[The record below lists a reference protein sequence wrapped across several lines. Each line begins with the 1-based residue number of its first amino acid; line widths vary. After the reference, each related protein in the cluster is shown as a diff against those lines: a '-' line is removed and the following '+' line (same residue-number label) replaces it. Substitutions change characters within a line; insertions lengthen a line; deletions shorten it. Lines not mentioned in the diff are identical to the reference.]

1 MRRVYLDHQA
11 ATPVLPEVFEAMRP
25 YFTEAFGSASS
36 IHQHGLRARDVL
48 ANAREQ
54 TARLINASFP
64 EEIIFTS
71 GGTESANLAI
81 KGVAYANQRRG
92 NHLVVSATEH
102 PSVLNSIESL
112 AQQGFTV
119 TRVPVDAEGFV
130 EPAAIRAAITE
141 QTILI
146 AVHHANHELGTI
158 EPIRE
163 IGALAGERGIAFFV
177 DATATGGWLPIDVQA
192 MGASLLSLSPHRF
205 YGPKGVGVLYRHRRA
220 RLVGVQHGG
229 DQEGGRRAG
238 TENIPA
244 IVGAGFAAEIAAREL
259 PKRMAHTARL
269 QTQLWDAITKNIEFI
284 RLNGPLPGARRM
296 PTNLNV
302 SFEFVEGEGLALM
315 LDMNGIAVASGPA
328 CVTKSLKI
336 SPTLTAIGLPIE
348 LAKGNLLFSLGQEN
362 TTEDIDCAAYALAKA
377 VAKLRGMSP
386 SWDEFQ
392 RGGADSLT
400 RPRTS
405 QPQR

>member
-1 MRRVYLDHQA
+1 MRRVYLDHHA
-11 ATPVLPEVFEAMRP
+11 ATPVLPEVFDAMRP

-36 IHQHGLRARDVL
+36 IHQHGLRARDAL

-54 TARLINASFP
+54 LARLINASSH

-81 KGVAYANQRRG
+81 KGVAYANQRRR
-92 NHLVVSATEH
+92 NHLIVSATEH
-102 PSVLNSIESL
+102 PSVLNSVEFL
-112 AQQGFTV
+112 AQRGLTV
-119 TRVPVDAEGFV
+119 TRVPVDGEGFV
-130 EPAAIRAAITE
+130 DPAAIRAAITD

-146 AVHHANHELGTI
+146 AVHHANHEVGAI

-177 DATATGGWLPIDVQA
+177 DATASGGWLPIDVQA

-244 IVGAGFAAEIAAREL
+244 IVGAGVAAEIAAREL
-259 PKRMAHTARL
+259 PKRMEHTAKL
-269 QTQLWDAITKNIEFI
+269 QVQLWDAIATNIEFL
-284 RLNGPLPGARRM
+284 RLNGPPPGARRM
-296 PTNLNV
+296 PTNLNI

-315 LDMNGIAVASGPA
+315 LDMNGIAVESGPA

-336 SPTLTAIGLPIE
+336 SPTLTAIGLAPE
-348 LAKGNLLFSLGQEN
+348 LAKGNLLFSLGQDN
-362 TTEDIDCAAYALAKA
+362 SAEDIDCTAHALAKA
-377 VAKLRGMSP
+377 VAKLRAMSP

-392 RGGADSLT
+392 RGGVDSLT